1 MREEVQG
8 NFYINQTYGFRV
20 YKPPG
25 WQIIEGAQNALP
37 SAIVAMGTSDET
49 TLLVIGRQRMK
60 DSLEAHAAATERQ
73 LREIYEHYRRL
84 PEQRTR
90 VAGLPAL
97 VLRYGGAADGHDWS
111 GVVLT
116 LARGNNVF
124 TILGMTYADSDLIQ
138 IQENVIARTIASLEF
153 TQP

>member
-1 MREEVQG
+1 M
-8 NFYINQTYGFRV
+8 NQTYGFRV

-25 WQIIEGAQNALP
+25 WQIIEGAQKALP

-49 TLLVIGRQRMK
+49 TLLVIGRQQMK

-73 LREIYEHYRRL
+73 LREIYENYRGL
-84 PEQRTR
+84 AEQRTR
-90 VAGLPAL
+90 VARLPAL
-97 VLRYGGAADGHDWS
+97 AQRYRGTADGHDWS

-116 LARGNNVF
+116 LARGNDVF

-153 TQP
+153 IQP